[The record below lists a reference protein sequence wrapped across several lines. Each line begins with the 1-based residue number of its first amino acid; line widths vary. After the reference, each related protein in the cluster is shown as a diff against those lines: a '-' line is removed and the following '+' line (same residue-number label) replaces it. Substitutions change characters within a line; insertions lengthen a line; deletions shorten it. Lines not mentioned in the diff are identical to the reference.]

1 MKQCSWG
8 FSGVPSRKS
17 SLLSC
22 VMCNTELLCTQC
34 RGIGPLLAAR
44 GKSHGFSRVA
54 AGTWGIFSSYHG
66 DGPSTHVFVQRRQDS
81 CLVARD
87 NSRFYSRTWQG
98 KWDASPAEAGDQ
110 GSLSTCHS
118 NPGTPINFHEESG
131 IVSFGGTDLR
141 VPLEFSKDVRPP
153 VAMRWGTRSFSV
165 VSTGDSDILS
175 SWEMQDEPAFKS
187 LQAYPA
193 LFRVR
198 ASRCPFH
205 LRPQTQGPSHI
216 PRAERSLLL
225 RCLW

>member
-1 MKQCSWG
+1 MCDVQHGIALHAVQGNRASSRGEGEVSW
-8 FSGVPSRKS
+8 F
-17 SLLSC
+17 
-22 VMCNTELLCTQC
+22 
-34 RGIGPLLAAR
+34 
-44 GKSHGFSRVA
+44 
-54 AGTWGIFSSYHG
+54 FSSCGGNLGYILELRRGWPFHPRVSSATSG
-66 DGPSTHVFVQRRQDS
+66 LLPSCEGQ
-81 CLVARD
+81 LWILLEA
-87 NSRFYSRTWQG
+87 WQG
-98 KWDASPAEAGDQ
+98 NWDASPAEAGDQ
-110 GSLSTCHS
+110 GSLSTCHR
-118 NPGTPINFHEESG
+118 NPGTPIKFHEESG

-187 LQAYPA
+187 LQGYPA

>member
-1 MKQCSWG
+1 MVFLELQRGWPFPTPVCSAT
-8 FSGVPSRKS
+8 S
-17 SLLSC
+17 
-22 VMCNTELLCTQC
+22 ELLPSCEGKL
-34 RGIGPLLAAR
+34 GILLEA
-44 GKSHGFSRVA
+44 
-54 AGTWGIFSSYHG
+54 
-66 DGPSTHVFVQRRQDS
+66 
-81 CLVARD
+81 
-87 NSRFYSRTWQG
+87 WQG
-98 KWDASPAEAGDQ
+98 KWDAFPAEACDQ
-110 GSLSTCHS
+110 VSLSMCHRY
-118 NPGTPINFHEESG
+118 PGTPINFHEKSG
-131 IVSFGGTDLR
+131 NVSFGGTDLC

-153 VAMRWGTRSFSV
+153 VSMTWGTRSFAV

-175 SWEMQDEPAFKS
+175 SWEMQDEPAFTS

>member
-1 MKQCSWG
+1 
-8 FSGVPSRKS
+8 
-17 SLLSC
+17 
-22 VMCNTELLCTQC
+22 
-34 RGIGPLLAAR
+34 
-44 GKSHGFSRVA
+44 
-54 AGTWGIFSSYHG
+54 
-66 DGPSTHVFVQRRQDS
+66 
-81 CLVARD
+81 
-87 NSRFYSRTWQG
+87 
-98 KWDASPAEAGDQ
+98 
-110 GSLSTCHS
+110 
-118 NPGTPINFHEESG
+118 
-131 IVSFGGTDLR
+131 
-141 VPLEFSKDVRPP
+141 VRPP

-187 LQAYPA
+187 LQGYPA